1 MIKDT
6 FSYLY
11 LIVPNEYRCV
21 YYNILDTLGTLGEDL
36 LSSCTATCK
45 GRAISG
51 FACYNMFI
59 AACACYYL
67 GQIKRARV
75 LINYIK
81 AQLEIDCNKVIVFE
95 DSTNDEWVVLKVPT
109 AYQCIFEKLLNKL
122 SSWGQELLD
131 DCTVSCKG
139 KNRNI
144 LNSWNLFQAAV
155 TAYEYGNVTKA
166 DRIIDYIA
174 TTLGFNC
181 SEQPSTD
188 YYTVNVITIP
198 SSATVTINGLST
210 KSISLAAG
218 SSVSIVAKLSGYY
231 DKTMNIGSLVKD
243 ETIEIEFTDTDKI
256 PVTTTYNV
264 TIGTP
269 TPANAVIK
277 VNGITRNTGDI
288 LTVEAG
294 TVLVVTATANG
305 YQPYSENVIV
315 DKSKTIAP
323 VLTPQPVTNYK
334 YTVVVRVNGSVINDA
349 TVVLTNQTSGESVT
363 SNQITV
369 PNNTTVGVVVS
380 KQGYNTETF
389 NRVITENYTENVD
402 LTADDGNVYIQ
413 INGSKDTDDLDDVNR
428 VKVYVRNSLNGM
440 KWIEIPNNVPYQ
452 ITKGEYYYFEIIPVN
467 NNGEPDLSNHKPKQ
481 LTYSGSKTRTLVGT
495 TVVDVVL
502 DKKGNS
508 WLYIVRSAKDENDAL
523 IDNAKYLDGG
533 DNTSFPK
540 PSSASPLGFYYKYYG
555 PNDNAARGVSVVA
568 NGYEGL
574 DYDGWN
580 PSHQDIDITPVLK
593 RSDSHLIV
601 VPRHTDSYGGVMPL
615 YDNAQFDNTD
625 PYKNDFTIYPR
636 VVKSNVVRAYLFIDT
651 NLDDNKANKNI
662 NDIGTTGSIPNGSSS
677 RTPTTPI
684 SIVFNNSIAR
694 IVGTAI
700 RDNDRWVGPHHYPII
715 FEVDENYQAGAEIV
729 ATIEDGVYTRHVTF
743 IMPTIPEYEYS
754 EIAIPPDDEPIP
766 EDDEPEE

>member
-45 GRAISG
+45 GRAITG

-95 DSTNDEWVVLKVPT
+95 DSTNDEWVVLKVPA
-109 AYQCIFEKLLNKL
+109 AYKCIFEKLLNKL

-131 DCTVSCKG
+131 DCTASCKG

-166 DRIIDYIA
+166 DKIIDHIA

-188 YYTVNVITIP
+188 YYTVNIITIP

-210 KSISLAAG
+210 KSISLPAG
-218 SSVSIVAKLSGYY
+218 SSVAIVAKLSGYY
-231 DKTMNIGSLVKD
+231 DKTINIGSLVKD
-243 ETIEIEFTDTDKI
+243 ETVEIEFTDADKI

-277 VNGITRNTGDI
+277 VNGTTKNPGDVMV
-288 LTVEAG
+288 VEAG

-315 DKSKTIAP
+315 DSSKTIAP

-334 YTVVVRVNGSVINDA
+334 YTVVVRVDGNVINDA
-349 TVVLTNQTSGESVT
+349 TVVLTNQTTGESVT

-413 INGSKDTDDLDDVNR
+413 INGSKDTDNPDDANR
-428 VKVYVRNSLNGM
+428 VKVYVRSSANGM
-440 KWIEIPNNVPYQ
+440 TWTEIPNNVPYQ
-452 ITKGEYYYFEIIPVN
+452 ITKGEYYYFEVVPVN
-467 NNGEPDLSNHKPKQ
+467 SNGEPDLNNHKPQ
-481 LTYSGSKTRTLVGT
+481 QPVYTTSKTKKMVGT

-502 DKKGNS
+502 AKKGS
-508 WLYIVRSAKDENDAL
+508 SLLYIVRSAEDEDGNL
-523 IDNAKYLDGG
+523 INNAIYLDGK
-533 DNTSFPK
+533 DSASFPK
-540 PSSASPLGFYYKYYG
+540 PSYASALGFYYQYYG
-555 PNDNAARGVSVVA
+555 ASDNEVRSVSVIA
-568 NGYEGL
+568 SGYEGFS
-574 DYDGWN
+574 YDGWN
-580 PSHQDIDITPVLK
+580 PNHQDIDLTPVLK
-593 RSDSHLIV
+593 RSDSYLVV
-601 VPRHTDSYGGVMPL
+601 VPQRTHSYGGVMPL

-636 VVKSNVVRAYLFIDT
+636 AINYHDVRAYLFVDS
-651 NLDDNKANKNI
+651 NLDDDKSSKNI
-662 NDIGTTGSIPNGSSS
+662 NDIGTTGSIPTGSPA

-684 SIVFNNSIAR
+684 SIVFDNPIAR
-694 IVGTAI
+694 IVGTAF
-700 RDNDRWVGPHHYPII
+700 RGDDKWVGPHFYPII
-715 FEVDENYQAGAEIV
+715 FDVDENYQAGAQIV
-729 ATIEDGVYTRHVTF
+729 ATIEDGVHTRTVTF
-743 IMPTIPEYEYS
+743 IMPQLQ
-754 EIAIPPDDEPIP
+754 
-766 EDDEPEE
+766 

>member
-45 GRAISG
+45 GRAITG

-95 DSTNDEWVVLKVPT
+95 DSTNDEWVVLKVPA
-109 AYQCIFEKLLNKL
+109 AYKCIFEKLLNKL

-131 DCTVSCKG
+131 DCTASCKG

-166 DRIIDYIA
+166 DKIIDHIA

-188 YYTVNVITIP
+188 YYTVNIITIP

-210 KSISLAAG
+210 KSISLPAG
-218 SSVSIVAKLSGYY
+218 SSVAIVAKLSGYY
-231 DKTMNIGSLVKD
+231 DKTINIGSLVKD
-243 ETIEIEFTDTDKI
+243 ETVEIEFTDADKI

-277 VNGITRNTGDI
+277 VNGTTKNPGDVMV
-288 LTVEAG
+288 VEAG

-315 DKSKTIAP
+315 DSSKTIAP

-334 YTVVVRVNGSVINDA
+334 YTVVVRVDGNVINDA
-349 TVVLTNQTSGESVT
+349 TVVLTNQTTGESVT

-413 INGSKDTDDLDDVNR
+413 INGSKDTDNPDDANR
-428 VKVYVRNSLNGM
+428 VKVYVRSSANGM
-440 KWIEIPNNVPYQ
+440 TWTEIPNNVPYQ
-452 ITKGEYYYFEIIPVN
+452 ITKGEYYYFEVVPVN
-467 NNGEPDLSNHKPKQ
+467 SNGEPDLNNHKPQ
-481 LTYSGSKTRTLVGT
+481 QPVYTASKTKKMVGT

-502 DKKGNS
+502 AKKGS
-508 WLYIVRSAKDENDAL
+508 SLLYIVRSAEDEDGNL
-523 IDNAKYLDGG
+523 INNAIYLDGK
-533 DNTSFPK
+533 DSASFPK
-540 PSSASPLGFYYKYYG
+540 PSYASALGFYYQYYG
-555 PNDNAARGVSVVA
+555 ASDNEVRSVSVIA
-568 NGYEGL
+568 SGYEGFS
-574 DYDGWN
+574 YDGWN
-580 PSHQDIDITPVLK
+580 PNHQDIDLTPVLK
-593 RSDSHLIV
+593 RSDSYLVV
-601 VPRHTDSYGGVMPL
+601 VPQRTHSYGGVMPL

-636 VVKSNVVRAYLFIDT
+636 AINYHDVRAYLFVDS
-651 NLDDNKANKNI
+651 NLDDDKSSKNI
-662 NDIGTTGSIPNGSSS
+662 NDIGTTGSIPTGSPA

-684 SIVFNNSIAR
+684 SIVFDNPIAR
-694 IVGTAI
+694 IVGTAF
-700 RDNDRWVGPHHYPII
+700 RGDDKWVGPHFYPII
-715 FEVDENYQAGAEIV
+715 FDVDENYQAGAQIV
-729 ATIEDGVYTRHVTF
+729 ATIEDGVHTRTVTF
-743 IMPTIPEYEYS
+743 IMPQLQ
-754 EIAIPPDDEPIP
+754 
-766 EDDEPEE
+766 

>member
-45 GRAISG
+45 GRAITG

-95 DSTNDEWVVLKVPT
+95 DSTNDEWVVLKVPA

-131 DCTVSCKG
+131 DCTASCKG

-166 DRIIDYIA
+166 DKIIDHIA

-188 YYTVNVITIP
+188 YYSVDVITIP

-210 KSISLAAG
+210 KSISLPAG
-218 SSVSIVAKLSGYY
+218 SSVAIVAKLSGYY
-231 DKTMNIGSLVKD
+231 DKTINIGSLVKD
-243 ETIEIEFTDTDKI
+243 ETVEIEFTDADKI

-277 VNGITRNTGDI
+277 VNGVTKNPGDV
-288 LTVEAG
+288 LVAEAG

-315 DKSKTIAP
+315 DSSKTIAP

-334 YTVVVRVNGSVINDA
+334 YTVVVRVDGNVINDA
-349 TVVLTNQTSGESVT
+349 TVVLTNQTTGESVT

-402 LTADDGNVYIQ
+402 LTADDGNVYVQ
-413 INGSKDTDDLDDVNR
+413 INGSKDTDNPDDANR
-428 VKVYVRNSLNGM
+428 VKVYVRSSANGM
-440 KWIEIPNNVPYQ
+440 TWTEIPNNVPYQ
-452 ITKGEYYYFEIIPVN
+452 ITKGEYYYFEVVPVN
-467 NNGEPDLSNHKPKQ
+467 SNGEPDLNNHKPQ
-481 LTYSGSKTRTLVGT
+481 QPVYTASKTKKMVGT

-502 DKKGNS
+502 AKKGS
-508 WLYIVRSAKDENDAL
+508 SLLYIVRSAEDENGNL
-523 IDNAKYLDGG
+523 INNATYLDGK
-533 DNTSFPK
+533 DSTSFPK
-540 PSSASPLGFYYKYYG
+540 PSYASALGFYYQYYSAS
-555 PNDNAARGVSVVA
+555 DNEVRGVSVVA
-568 NGYEGL
+568 NGYEGFN
-574 DYDGWN
+574 YDGWN
-580 PSHQDIDITPVLK
+580 PNHQDIDLTPVLK
-593 RSDSHLIV
+593 VSASHLV
-601 VPRHTDSYGGVMPL
+601 VAPQRTHPYGGTMPL
-615 YDNAQFDNTD
+615 YDNAQFDNID

-636 VVKSNVVRAYLFIDT
+636 VISQDTVRAYLFIDS
-651 NLDDNKANKNI
+651 NLDDNKSNKNV
-662 NDIGTTGSIPNGSSS
+662 NDIGTAGSISNGSSAG
-677 RTPTTPI
+677 TPTTPI
-684 SIVFNNSIAR
+684 SIVFDNPIAR
-694 IVGTAI
+694 IVGTSI
-700 RDNDRWVGPHHYPII
+700 RGDNKWVGPHFYPII
-715 FEVDENYQAGAEIV
+715 FDVDENYQAGAEIV
-729 ATIEDGVYTRHVTF
+729 ATIEDGVHTRTVTF
-743 IMPTIPEYEYS
+743 IMPQLQ
-754 EIAIPPDDEPIP
+754 
-766 EDDEPEE
+766 

>member
-45 GRAISG
+45 GRAITG

-95 DSTNDEWVVLKVPT
+95 DSTNDEWVVLKVPA
-109 AYQCIFEKLLNKL
+109 AYKCIFEKLLNKL

-131 DCTVSCKG
+131 DCTASCKG

-166 DRIIDYIA
+166 DKIIDHIA

-188 YYTVNVITIP
+188 YYTVNIITIP

-210 KSISLAAG
+210 KSISLPAG
-218 SSVSIVAKLSGYY
+218 SSVAIVAKLSGYY
-231 DKTMNIGSLVKD
+231 DKTINIGSLVKD
-243 ETIEIEFTDTDKI
+243 ETVEIEFTDADKI

-277 VNGITRNTGDI
+277 VNGTTKNPGDVMV
-288 LTVEAG
+288 VEAG

-315 DKSKTIAP
+315 DSSKTIAP

-334 YTVVVRVNGSVINDA
+334 YTVVVRVDGNVINDA
-349 TVVLTNQTSGESVT
+349 TVVLTNQTTGESVT

-413 INGSKDTDDLDDVNR
+413 INGSKDTDNPDDANR
-428 VKVYVRNSLNGM
+428 VKVYVRSSANGM
-440 KWIEIPNNVPYQ
+440 TWTEIPNNVPYQ
-452 ITKGEYYYFEIIPVN
+452 ITKGEYYYFEVVPVN
-467 NNGEPDLSNHKPKQ
+467 SNGEPDLNNHKPQ
-481 LTYSGSKTRTLVGT
+481 QPVYTASKTKKMVGT

-502 DKKGNS
+502 AKKGS
-508 WLYIVRSAKDENDAL
+508 SLLYIVRSAEDEDGNL
-523 IDNAKYLDGG
+523 INNAIYLDGK
-533 DNTSFPK
+533 DSASFPK
-540 PSSASPLGFYYKYYG
+540 PSYASALGFYYQYYG
-555 PNDNAARGVSVVA
+555 ASDNEVRSVSVIA
-568 NGYEGL
+568 SGYEGFS
-574 DYDGWN
+574 YDGWN
-580 PSHQDIDITPVLK
+580 PNHQDIDLTPVLK
-593 RSDSHLIV
+593 RSDSYLVV
-601 VPRHTDSYGGVMPL
+601 VPQRTHSYGGVMPL

-636 VVKSNVVRAYLFIDT
+636 AINYHDVRAYLFVDS
-651 NLDDNKANKNI
+651 NLDDDKSSKNI
-662 NDIGTTGSIPNGSSS
+662 NDIGTTGSIPTGSPA

-684 SIVFNNSIAR
+684 SIVFDNPIAR
-694 IVGTAI
+694 IVGTAF
-700 RDNDRWVGPHHYPII
+700 RGDDKWVGPHFYPII
-715 FEVDENYQAGAEIV
+715 FDVDENYQAGAQIV
-729 ATIEDGVYTRHVTF
+729 ATIEDGVHTRRVTF
-743 IMPTIPEYEYS
+743 VMPQLQ
-754 EIAIPPDDEPIP
+754 
-766 EDDEPEE
+766 

>member
-45 GRAISG
+45 GRAITG

-95 DSTNDEWVVLKVPT
+95 DSTNDEWVYLKVPV

-131 DCTVSCKG
+131 DCTASCKG

-166 DRIIDYIA
+166 DKIIDHIA

-188 YYTVNVITIP
+188 YYTVDVITIP

-210 KSISLAAG
+210 KSIILPAG
-218 SSVSIVAKLSGYY
+218 SSVAIVAKLSGYY
-231 DKTMNIGSLVKD
+231 DKTMNIGSLAKD
-243 ETIEIEFTDTDKI
+243 ETIEIEFTDADKI

-277 VNGITRNTGDI
+277 VNGTTRNPGDI

-315 DKSKTIAP
+315 DRSKTIAP

-334 YTVVVRVNGSVINDA
+334 YTVVVRVDGVVINDA
-349 TVVLTNQTSGESVT
+349 TVVLTNQTTGESVT
-363 SNQITV
+363 SNEITV

-413 INGSKDTDDLDDVNR
+413 INGSKDTDDADDANR
-428 VKVYVRNSLNGM
+428 VKVYVRSSVNGM
-440 KWIEIPNNVPYQ
+440 TWTEIPNNVPYQ
-452 ITKGEYYYFEIIPVN
+452 ITKGEYYYFEVVPVN
-467 NNGEPDLSNHKPKQ
+467 SNGEPDLNNHKPQ
-481 LTYSGSKTRTLVGT
+481 QPVYSGSKTKKMVGT

-502 DKKGNS
+502 AKKGS
-508 WLYIVRSAKDENDAL
+508 SLLYIVRSAEDENGNL
-523 IDNAKYLDGG
+523 INNATYLDGK
-533 DNTSFPK
+533 DSTSFPK
-540 PSSASPLGFYYKYYG
+540 PSYASALGFYYQYYG
-555 PNDNAARGVSVVA
+555 ANDNEVRGVSVVA
-568 NGYEGL
+568 SGYEGFN
-574 DYDGWN
+574 YDGWN
-580 PSHQDIDITPVLK
+580 PNHQDIDLTPVLK
-593 RSDSHLIV
+593 ASASHLVV
-601 VPRHTDSYGGVMPL
+601 VPQRTHPYGGVMPL

-636 VVKSNVVRAYLFIDT
+636 VINENVVRAYLFVDT
-651 NLDDNKANKNI
+651 NLDDDKSNKNV
-662 NDIGTTGSIPNGSSS
+662 NDIATPGSIPNGSSGNKA
-677 RTPTTPI
+677 TTPI
-684 SIVFNNSIAR
+684 SIVFDNPIAR
-694 IVGTAI
+694 IVGTSF
-700 RDNDRWVGPHHYPII
+700 RGDDKWVGPHFYPII
-715 FEVDENYQAGAEIV
+715 FDVDENYQAGAQIV

-743 IMPTIPEYEYS
+743 VMPQLQ
-754 EIAIPPDDEPIP
+754 
-766 EDDEPEE
+766 

>member
-45 GRAISG
+45 GRAITG

-95 DSTNDEWVVLKVPT
+95 DSTNDEWVYLKVPA
-109 AYQCIFEKLLNKL
+109 AYKCIFEKLLNKL

-131 DCTVSCKG
+131 DCTASCKG

-166 DRIIDYIA
+166 DKIIDHIA

-210 KSISLAAG
+210 KSISLPAG

-243 ETIEIEFTDTDKI
+243 ESIEIEFTDADKI

-277 VNGITRNTGDI
+277 INGITRNPGDI

-305 YQPYSENVIV
+305 YQSYSENVIV
-315 DKSKTIAP
+315 DSSKTIAP

-334 YTVVVRVNGSVINDA
+334 YTVVVRVDGAVINDA
-349 TVVLTNQTSGESVT
+349 TVVLTNQTTGESVT

-369 PNNTTVGVVVS
+369 PNNTTVEVVVS

-402 LTADDGNVYIQ
+402 LTADDGNVYLQ
-413 INGSKDTDDLDDVNR
+413 INASKDTDDADDANR
-428 VKVYVRNSLNGM
+428 VKVYVRSSLNGM
-440 KWIEIPNNVPYQ
+440 TWTEIPNNVPYQ
-452 ITKGEYYYFEIIPVN
+452 VTKGEYYYFEIIPIN
-467 NNGEPDLSNHKPKQ
+467 ANGEPDLNNHKPKQ
-481 LTYSGSKTRTLVGT
+481 PVYSGSMTRKLVGT

-502 DKKGNS
+502 DKKGSS
-508 WLYIVRSAKDENDAL
+508 WLYIVRSAKDENDNL
-523 IDNAKYLDGG
+523 INNATYLDGA
-533 DNTSFPK
+533 DSSSFPR
-540 PSSASPLGFYYKYYG
+540 PSYTSALGFYYQYYG
-555 PNDNAARGVSVVA
+555 ANDNEARGVSVVA
-568 NGYEGL
+568 SGYEGFN
-574 DYDGWN
+574 YDGWN
-580 PSHQDIDITPVLK
+580 PTHQDIDLTPILK
-593 RSDSHLIV
+593 ASASHLVV
-601 VPRHTDSYGGVMPL
+601 VPKLTHPYAGNMPL
-615 YDNAQFDNTD
+615 YDNAQFDNID

-636 VVKSNVVRAYLFIDT
+636 VIGENLVRAYLFIDT
-651 NLDDNKANKNI
+651 NLDNDKSNKNV
-662 NDIGTTGSIPNGSSS
+662 NDIGTPGSIPNGSSGNKA
-677 RTPTTPI
+677 TTPI
-684 SIVFNNSIAR
+684 SIVFDNPIAS
-694 IVGTAI
+694 IVGTSV
-700 RDNDRWVGPHHYPII
+700 RGDNKWVGPHFYPIV
-715 FEVDENYQAGAEIV
+715 FDVDENYQAGAEIV
-729 ATIEDGVYTRHVTF
+729 ATIEDGVYTRYVTF
-743 IMPTIPEYEYS
+743 IMPQLQ
-754 EIAIPPDDEPIP
+754 
-766 EDDEPEE
+766 